1 LQPRPRRHRSALW
14 RKAGVVK
21 FRVDS
26 LVGALGQPARGRS
39 ALWGGAWRRGA
50 LGEAPGGPSGWEI
63 VRPDPRSRACAR
75 RRRGWLASPIDLT
88 NARFGASYTQ
98 LRRLGSAAAFRMME
112 PTVFTRWSVACFCG
126 NVYVAPPCRC
136 SVCGRTFSSE
146 SMNELRLR
154 ASGTWQQ
161 RNSLPGRAIW
171 VRQAINPLVPAEAR
185 RLRPPAR

>member
-1 LQPRPRRHRSALW
+1 
-14 RKAGVVK
+14 
-21 FRVDS
+21 
-26 LVGALGQPARGRS
+26 
-39 ALWGGAWRRGA
+39 
-50 LGEAPGGPSGWEI
+50 
-63 VRPDPRSRACAR
+63 
-75 RRRGWLASPIDLT
+75 
-88 NARFGASYTQ
+88 
-98 LRRLGSAAAFRMME
+98 MME

-161 RNSLPGRAIW
+161 RNSLLGRVIW